1 MQSLLGR
8 QCTTT
13 QCNHDFHQRC
23 LTQWWER
30 GNQTCP
36 LCRTP
41 ISRPVPAPGHQRRLR
56 LIAFDQDV
64 DVEEADAL
72 PAAAIMMSSSTTA
85 PTAITQ
91 ANQFAFVDAVLGAT
105 VMLGCLG
112 IVPPW
117 TYSCLYCPMIFL
129 AVVNTSE
136 EDYRVGMEFWSARF
150 SHWKRWIDTLRVYID
165 GLGPDAVL
173 DQVSGANGSNV
184 APKAPHIWLDPSDSL
199 QLLRVLCEQDVSAT
213 FLLLGVQGARAIPH
227 YTPSCQE
234 RVVREA
240 GIDGEIGACV
250 VASFQGAADPSA
262 AAVAAAA
269 SSAANSAIEDAVA
282 AVAAPRSFPES
293 NDDMPVPGS
302 NDDMPVYRSLS
313 GDNNNA
319 PAYRN
324 LPTRVGINAH
334 DAGAVEEGL
343 DDGEA
348 SWWSTLL

>member
-1 MQSLLGR
+1 
-8 QCTTT
+8 
-13 QCNHDFHQRC
+13 
-23 LTQWWER
+23 
-30 GNQTCP
+30 
-36 LCRTP
+36 
-41 ISRPVPAPGHQRRLR
+41 
-56 LIAFDQDV
+56 
-64 DVEEADAL
+64 
-72 PAAAIMMSSSTTA
+72 MSPSTTA

-91 ANQFAFVDAVLGAT
+91 ANQFAFVDAVPGAT

-173 DQVSGANGSNV
+173 DQ
-184 APKAPHIWLDPSDSL
+184 DD
-199 QLLRVLCEQDVSAT
+199 SAT

-227 YTPSCQE
+227 YTPYCQE
-234 RVVREA
+234 WVVSEA

-269 SSAANSAIEDAVA
+269 SSAANSAIEDAVV

-302 NDDMPVYRSLS
+302 NDDMPVYRSMS

-324 LPTRVGINAH
+324 LSTRVGINAH